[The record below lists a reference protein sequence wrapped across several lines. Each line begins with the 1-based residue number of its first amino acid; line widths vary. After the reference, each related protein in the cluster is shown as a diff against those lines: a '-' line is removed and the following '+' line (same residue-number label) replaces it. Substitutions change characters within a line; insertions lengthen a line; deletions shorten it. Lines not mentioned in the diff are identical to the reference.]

1 MCRESNMGLRGRLIL
16 SFVLVV
22 VICIGVI
29 AITLSVQSEDTL
41 ERLAEVRLS
50 DMSLPLLTQVRSL
63 LRGQSTLDQVWQN
76 LEEQSKATGI
86 SIFLCDRDGKIIRQ
100 TVAEEGGSALPPALF
115 NKKPGILPRSISG
128 TFTEADGDMYLY
140 RAFPVSNIAKIKE
153 TGADWLVMTISSAG
167 TVNILADLARPILF
181 AGLIALIVSIIIAL
195 LLARSFYTPVRRVT
209 QAASEMAKGK
219 YEQEVPVEGP
229 AEVRELATSFND
241 MSKQVKN
248 SQQTLRD
255 FVADVSHELRTP
267 LTSINGFAQAI
278 RDGTAET
285 PETSVKAAG
294 IIQEE
299 SKRMIRLVNNLL
311 ELSRLEAG
319 QVEIKKEPVDL
330 KEVIQQCQEVFSLR
344 AEEKKL
350 FLVTDMEPLARVMG
364 DIDRLEQV
372 FGNLLDNAI
381 KHTPEAGSVTIR
393 GRQAS
398 AEAVEISVIDSG
410 NGLTAEQLPHIFERF
425 YHGNGAGNRS
435 GTGLG
440 LAISRQIVLSHG
452 GEIRVSSQAGNGA
465 EFTVKLPAMHEPRDE
480 GKTQLLKG
488 RP

>member
-1 MCRESNMGLRGRLIL
+1 MGLRGRLIL

-22 VICIGVI
+22 VICLGII
-29 AITLSVQSEDTL
+29 AITLSMQTEGTL
-41 ERLAEVRLS
+41 ERLAEIRLS
-50 DMSLPLLTQVRSL
+50 DMSLPLFTQVRSL
-63 LRGQSTLDQVWQN
+63 LRGQNTLDQVWQN

-86 SIFLCDRDGKIIRQ
+86 SIFLCDRDGEIIRQ
-100 TVAEEGGSALPPALF
+100 TVAEGGSTALPQAIF
-115 NKKPGILPRSISG
+115 NKKPSLLLRSINGS
-128 TFTEADGDMYLY
+128 FTDKYGGVYLY
-140 RAFPVSNIAKIKE
+140 RAFPVNNIVKIRE
-153 TGADWLVMTISSAG
+153 TGADWLVMTTSPAG
-167 TVNILADLARPILF
+167 TMSMLSDLARPILF
-181 AGLIALIVSIIIAL
+181 AALIALILSVVIAL
-195 LLARSFYTPVRRVT
+195 LMARSVYTPIRRVT
-209 QAASEMAKGK
+209 QAASEMARGK
-219 YEQEVPVEGP
+219 FEQQVPVEGP
-229 AEVRELATSFND
+229 AEVRELASSFND

-278 RDGTAET
+278 QDGTAET
-285 PETSVKAAG
+285 PETSIKAAT

-319 QVEIKKEPVDL
+319 QVEIKREPVDL
-330 KEVIQQCQEVFSLR
+330 AEVIQQCQEVFSLR

-350 FLVTDMEPLARVMG
+350 FLVTDVEPMPSVLG

-381 KHTPEAGSVTIR
+381 KHTPETGSVIIR
-393 GRQAS
+393 GRQATD
-398 AEAVEISVIDSG
+398 ETVEISVIDSG
-410 NGLTAEQLPHIFERF
+410 PGLTGEQLPHIFERF

-452 GEIRVSSQAGNGA
+452 GDIRVNSQAGKGA
-465 EFTVKLPAMHEPRDE
+465 EFIVRLPAMHEPKDE
-480 GKTQLLKG
+480 GKTQLVKG
-488 RP
+488 KP